1 MLEHLSYDSNY
12 SCRYFDNKEEKI
24 KFSKIKFVIIDK
36 EEVIFVSSS
45 YASYPYSLKGIGGG
59 I

>member
-1 MLEHLSYDSNY
+1 MLEHLSYNSNY

-24 KFSKIKFVIIDK
+24 KFSKIQFVIIDK
-36 EEVIFVSSS
+36 EEAIVVSSS

>member
-12 SCRYFDNKEEKI
+12 SCRYFDNKEEKT
-24 KFSKIKFVIIDK
+24 KFPKIQFVIIDE

>member
-1 MLEHLSYDSNY
+1 MLDHINFGLVY
-12 SCRYFDNKEEKI
+12 SCRYFDNKEEKT
-24 KFSKIKFVIIDK
+24 KFPKIQFVIIDE

>member
-45 YASYPYSLKGIGGG
+45 YASYPYSLKGISGG